1 MEQPVTIQPWL
12 DSLQLFGMKLGL
24 DNMQLMNSLLGD
36 PASRLRFVHVA
47 GTNGKGST
55 CTYIATAAK
64 LCGLR
69 TGLYT
74 SPFLVDFHE
83 RCRIDGKPMAP
94 EAFQRAIAKVM
105 AIEAEVVQISGVRP
119 SYFEAITAA
128 ALLVFEEAGCELVIW
143 ETGLGGRL
151 DATNIVT
158 PILSVITNIGLDH
171 VQHLGATHA
180 KIAAEKAG
188 ILKPGV
194 PLICGVNHPE
204 ARAVIEARAKELGC
218 EMRQLDRDFS
228 LRRYRKSFGPAGF
241 SQALDFEGRSGR
253 HQFPIGMGGLH
264 QLDNAACAAA
274 ALEILAEKGV
284 IADLPAAFAAL
295 VHARLPGRLQ
305 VLEKGRLLVDGAHN
319 ADGIQSLSRSL
330 SDAFLGQKFHLV
342 CGMMADKDL
351 EALLAAIGPKAASL
365 SCVGV
370 NNPRA
375 MAPELFAERARA
387 VLSCPVAA
395 YANWSEA
402 LAVTLVKKDALT
414 LVFGSLYLVGEVLV
428 GLAPES
434 VNSDDL

>member
-1 MEQPVTIQPWL
+1 V
-12 DSLQLFGMKLGL
+12 
-24 DNMQLMNSLLGD
+24 
-36 PASRLRFVHVA
+36 
-47 GTNGKGST
+47 
-55 CTYIATAAK
+55 C
-64 LCGLR
+64 
-69 TGLYT
+69 
-74 SPFLVDFHE
+74 
-83 RCRIDGKPMAP
+83 
-94 EAFQRAIAKVM
+94 
-105 AIEAEVVQISGVRP
+105 EV
-119 SYFEAITAA
+119 
-128 ALLVFEEAGCELVIW
+128 
-143 ETGLGGRL
+143 GLGGRL

-158 PILSVITNIGLDH
+158 PLLTVITNIGLDH
-171 VQHLGATHA
+171 MQYLGDTHA

-194 PLICGVNHPE
+194 PLVCGVNHAE
-204 ARAVIEARAKELGC
+204 ARQVIHARAAELGSDV
-218 EMRQLDRDFS
+218 RQLDRDFS
-228 LRRYRKSFGPAGF
+228 LRRYRKGFGPDGF
-241 SQALDFEGRSGR
+241 SQSLDFEGRAGR
-253 HQFPIGMGGLH
+253 RQFAISMGGLH

-274 ALEILAEKGV
+274 ALEILAEQGLLP
-284 IADLPAAFAAL
+284 DLDRAFAAL

-375 MAPELFAERARA
+375 LAPETFAERARA

-395 YANWSEA
+395 YPRWQDA
-402 LAVTLVKKDALT
+402 LAVTLAKKDALT
-414 LVFGSLYLVGEVLV
+414 LVFGSLYLVGEVLA

-434 VNSDDL
+434 VNSDDLA